1 MAAYDD
7 ILYAV
12 EDGVA
17 WITLN
22 RPDRLNAW
30 TPAMQASVKR
40 AMVDSAS
47 DDRVR
52 AIVVTG
58 AGRGFCAGADMAGL
72 KQIRPDNWEAREL
85 ANADKDVR
93 VNPRPDL
100 GPDLSAEYTGR
111 FGYIMSVKKPVI
123 AAINGPCAGIGL
135 VFTLFC
141 DMRMASSSAVFTT
154 SFAQRGLIA
163 EHGISWLLPRIVGV
177 PHALDLLFSARKVG
191 ATEAERMG
199 LVNRTIPHETFMAE
213 VRSYAHHL
221 AHGVSPRAT
230 AVMKA
235 QVWKSLYQGLAEA
248 IQVGDEE
255 MQKSFGTEDF
265 REGVAHFMEKRP
277 PKFTGR

>member
-1 MAAYDD
+1 MAAYED

-40 AMVDSAS
+40 AMVDSAN

-52 AIVVTG
+52 VIVVTG

-72 KQIRPDNWEAREL
+72 QQIRPDNWEAREL

-93 VNPRPDL
+93 VDPRPDL

-123 AAINGPCAGIGL
+123 AAINGPCAGIGM

-154 SFAQRGLIA
+154 AFAQRGLIA

-191 ATEAERMG
+191 AAEAERMG
-199 LVNRTIPHETFMAE
+199 LVNRAIPHETFMDE
-213 VRSYAHHL
+213 VRAYARQL

-235 QVWKSLYQGLAEA
+235 QIWKSLYQGLGEA